1 MTCVDV
7 LREFLRNGFPLL
19 QICHITFDPE
29 HQILSLSC
37 AEETVWMATLQVIE
51 QLSCLDVGVQQ
62 IVLNCPEMPEVTFF
76 CHAWEGI

>member
-76 CHAWEGI
+76 CRAWEGI